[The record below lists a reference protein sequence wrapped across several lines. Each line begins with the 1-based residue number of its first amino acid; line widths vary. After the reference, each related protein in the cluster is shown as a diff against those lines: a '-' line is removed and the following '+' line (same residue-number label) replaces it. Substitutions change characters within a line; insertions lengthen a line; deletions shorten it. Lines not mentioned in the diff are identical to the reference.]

1 MANLTIQILAGVPDC
16 IHANEGYAYPKPAV
30 QLTEGISAYSVS
42 PSIATYTQ
50 GNAIKYSSL
59 EESAYTSVT
68 PGPIIKQT
76 VYSSPVVTKSFLP
89 SAPIVT
95 NSYLPPAPVITKSY
109 LPPVATAAPYP
120 YASVA
125 PVITKSYLPPVG
137 PVAYTAPL
145 SKVATYTPTSNIVSI
160 PAIKS
165 LEYQYPKVST
175 GYHAASVAY
184 VLFFVSN
191 FNFWNA
197 FCN

>member
-1 MANLTIQILAGVPDC
+1 MAGVPDC

-68 PGPIIKQT
+68 PGPIIKQA

-89 SAPIVT
+89 T

-109 LPPVATAAPYP
+109 LSPAPVATVGPYP

-125 PVITKSYLPPVG
+125 PVITKSYLP
-137 PVAYTAPL
+137 PL

-160 PAIKS
+160 PAVKS

-184 VLFFVSN
+184 VLLLVSI

-197 FCN
+197 FCNWIQLNKFVCVLNMPIENLM

>member
-109 LPPVATAAPYP
+109 LPPVGTVAPYTPYTPYTP

-137 PVAYTAPL
+137 PVGYTAPL

-160 PAIKS
+160 PAVKS

-184 VLFFVSN
+184 VLFF
-191 FNFWNA
+191 
-197 FCN
+197 